1 MRFRKK
7 CVFHI
12 PAQKEE
18 MRRREKKNPMRA
30 GWPLAWGFL
39 CLFLRGRK
47 RQTLL
52 FCSGNLS
59 ERQKFFIDF
68 HPKSDYNTNYP
79 VSDEMEGRMA
89 KNTTDPLAVFNQLY
103 KKMDEI
109 YHLYA
114 KRMGI
119 SDTALWLLYSL
130 YEEGTAYTQREL
142 CSIWQLPPQTVNS
155 ALKAL
160 ERQEIIALV
169 PIPGNQKN
177 KRIALT
183 KKGEEMTREIIH
195 PLILAEQR
203 TFAGLTEAEREALL
217 SLTQK
222 HVDLLQEEIG
232 KI

>member
-1 MRFRKK
+1 
-7 CVFHI
+7 
-12 PAQKEE
+12 
-18 MRRREKKNPMRA
+18 
-30 GWPLAWGFL
+30 
-39 CLFLRGRK
+39 
-47 RQTLL
+47 
-52 FCSGNLS
+52 
-59 ERQKFFIDF
+59 
-68 HPKSDYNTNYP
+68 
-79 VSDEMEGRMA
+79 MA

-155 ALKAL
+155 ALKGL
-160 ERQEIIALV
+160 ERQGIIVLT

-177 KRIALT
+177 KWIGLT
-183 KKGEEMTREIIH
+183 EKGEEMTRQIIY

-203 TFAGLTEAEREALL
+203 TFQGLSEEERKALL
-217 SLTQK
+217 SLTK
-222 HVDLLQEEIG
+222 KYVGLLQSEIQ

>member
-1 MRFRKK
+1 
-7 CVFHI
+7 
-12 PAQKEE
+12 
-18 MRRREKKNPMRA
+18 
-30 GWPLAWGFL
+30 
-39 CLFLRGRK
+39 
-47 RQTLL
+47 
-52 FCSGNLS
+52 
-59 ERQKFFIDF
+59 
-68 HPKSDYNTNYP
+68 
-79 VSDEMEGRMA
+79 MA

-155 ALKAL
+155 ALKTL

-183 KKGEEMTREIIH
+183 TKGEEMTREIIH